1 MACIDYGAYVL
12 KNGSIVNTKF
22 MEELYD
28 EDFVKG
34 KTFKLC
40 TDDVWFWG
48 GSNKAHVD
56 YGGHG
61 VIKLDDT
68 YGIAV
73 YKGSRAWLFKVA
85 DDVIE
90 VYDIH
95 QLCGRYAS
103 EYRHCEYFHGYGSCE
118 LDGIYIMVFY
128 GDRNAVYGKNN
139 QWIYEYD
146 IVYKGESYKIIS
158 ACDYGIHIT
167 NLDGT
172 YLDKDYARALESYQL
187 HCVNYR
193 VDMGLYGRSNGYN
206 SYDMWYYYSKRRY
219 EDNNK
224 LSYKRRD
231 KMRKRAFNKLMHGVY
246 SFRFNDGFVY
256 RG

>member
-48 GSNKAHVD
+48 SNKTHVD
-56 YGGHG
+56 YSGHG

-73 YKGSRAWLFKVA
+73 YKGSRAWLFKVV

-193 VDMGLYGRSNGYN
+193 VDMELYGLSNGYN
-206 SYDMWYYYSKRRY
+206 PYDMWYYYSNRRR

-231 KMRKRAFNKLMHGVY
+231 KMRKRGFNKLMHGVY

-256 RG
+256 RK